1 MTWSRLVFHRNLYA
15 TTIVERQ
22 VHCLRPSQVNSDV
35 LSICPMMLRNILG
48 LFIDIMKKLLYILV
62 VSLCFIP
69 VQAVE
74 IEWQVEISK
83 ENVVGVFQDTSK
95 TRPTYYMVL
104 YYNGKRVMASMTK
117 SEVQKYSIV
126 TKLDVDY
133 HVILQQLKT
142 KKRVIIEV

>member
-1 MTWSRLVFHRNLYA
+1 
-15 TTIVERQ
+15 
-22 VHCLRPSQVNSDV
+22 
-35 LSICPMMLRNILG
+35 
-48 LFIDIMKKLLYILV
+48 MKKLLYILV

-95 TRPTYYMVL
+95 SRPTYYMVL
-104 YYNGKRVMASMTK
+104 YYNGKRIMASMTK
-117 SEVQKYSIV
+117 SEVQKYFNAV
-126 TKLDVDY
+126 KLDVDY

-142 KKRVIIEV
+142 KKRVVIQI

>member
-1 MTWSRLVFHRNLYA
+1 MLLLLSRDKSIAYD
-15 TTIVERQ
+15 Q
-22 VHCLRPSQVNSDV
+22 VIVNSDV
-35 LSICPMMLRNILG
+35 LSTCPMMLRNIVG

-104 YYNGKRVMASMTK
+104 YYNGKRIMASMTK

>member
-1 MTWSRLVFHRNLYA
+1 MPYD
-15 TTIVERQ
+15 VEK
-22 VHCLRPSQVNSDV
+22 HCRA
-35 LSICPMMLRNILG
+35 
-48 LFIDIMKKLLYILV
+48 FIKIMRKLLYILV

-95 TRPTYYMVL
+95 SRPTYYMVL
-104 YYNGKRVMASMTK
+104 YYNGKRIMASMTK
-117 SEVQKYSIV
+117 SEVQKYSIA

>member
-1 MTWSRLVFHRNLYA
+1 MISIAIKTDCNTLVLLTVLGN
-15 TTIVERQ
+15 IV
-22 VHCLRPSQVNSDV
+22 SFS
-35 LSICPMMLRNILG
+35 
-48 LFIDIMKKLLYILV
+48 IDIMKKLLYILV

-95 TRPTYYMVL
+95 SRPTYYMVL
-104 YYNGKRVMASMTK
+104 YYNGKRIMASMTK
-117 SEVQKYSIV
+117 SEVQKYFNAV
-126 TKLDVDY
+126 ELDVDY

-142 KKRVIIEV
+142 KKRVVIQI